1 MAPNLVMLFFCK
13 FSFGYEESM
22 LAPAPV
28 QIENCGY
35 LCDYD
40 SGFLLRNYRRTFSDK
55 VQISS
60 VNGSMEC

>member
-40 SGFLLRNYRRTFSDK
+40 SGFLL
-55 VQISS
+55 
-60 VNGSMEC
+60 